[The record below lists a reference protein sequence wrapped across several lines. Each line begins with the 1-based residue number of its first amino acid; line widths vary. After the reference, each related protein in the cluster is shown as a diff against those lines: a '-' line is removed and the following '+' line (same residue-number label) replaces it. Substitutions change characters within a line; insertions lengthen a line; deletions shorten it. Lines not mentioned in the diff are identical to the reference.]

1 MCVFTRCI
9 YPAAALCLA
18 ALLAS
23 CADMFQAKVPMGSGS
38 DGTLGSILLPETE
51 ITQLSPPQELFVS
64 QYDSAQSIR
73 ITWAPSALA
82 TSYLLERAVC
92 EPVYDQ
98 DGNASY
104 SDDESQLQFETVQEY
119 VYGTSYTD
127 KILQNPQTDSP
138 EYTYRYYYRV
148 TACTRENGIDDSEPV
163 LSSYGALLAPP
174 RGAAASTGTSTAQ
187 ITVQWQPATGALTYR
202 VYRSETENA
211 SSAVYIANV
220 YGNRT
225 EYTDKIPEAQQGVE
239 FYYYI
244 YAVSASNSQSIAG
257 NAAMGFAKVE
267 GAPDAPENV
276 RVPDGRAGKK
286 ITVEWDP
293 VDADDVSYIVYR
305 ASSQDTTMTRLT
317 STDGIPE
324 HTYIDTTAKTGLY
337 YYYQIQ
343 AQAPDPDPKN
353 DRMLKSAL
361 SDSGASSQNP
371 AEGFLLSPPAESGVV
386 KQDGRVT
393 VKWLPAIGN
402 EMEQKSYTYR
412 IYGGDDMNA
421 VNMLCKEIPGS
432 AGTDSQGYLSASV
445 DAYTYYKITTVNS
458 SSEESPAGEIMS
470 PSPAAAELTDVSKAA
485 PVGGAPNDLGVYGV
499 QITWKKPADDEP
511 YGYAVY
517 RATSPGG
524 SYRRI
529 NEDIVMAENGKDTY
543 EYIDYNDSAKVG
555 KYYYYKVLA
564 LNMLEQGIN
573 YSEEKYGYGALTHE
587 QYLIEFNKTIVS
599 SQKKMDYINRP
610 GSTDKLGSETVS
622 GDISGSVYYNAKVS
636 GLGARIIIQYT
647 NYADSY
653 IDGDSS
659 KGPYFVLNGNS
670 NTSAE
675 MTQNGTM
682 DGTITCTGMY
692 PGSVN
697 YDRIQI
703 KGGAAGGGTYGVTP
717 QGFGTQQINWTI
729 LN

>member
-1 MCVFTRCI
+1 MRVFPRCI

-38 DGTLGSILLPETE
+38 DGSLGSMLLPETAV
-51 ITQLSPPQELFVS
+51 TQLSAPQELFVS
-64 QYDSAQSIR
+64 RYDSAQSIR
-73 ITWAPSALA
+73 ITWDSSALA

-104 SDDESQLQFETVQEY
+104 NDDETQLQFETVQEY

-127 KILQNPQTDSP
+127 KILQNPQIDSP

-174 RGAAASTGTSTAQ
+174 RGAAASTGTSTTEIA
-187 ITVQWQPATGALTYR
+187 VQWEPAAGAQTYR

-211 SSAVYIANV
+211 SSAVYIASV

-225 EYTDKIPEAQQGVE
+225 AYTDKIPEAQQGVE

-276 RVPDGRAGKK
+276 CITDGRAGTT

-293 VDADDVSYIVYR
+293 ADAEEEVSYIIYR
-305 ASSQDTTMTRLT
+305 TSSQDATMTRLT
-317 STDGIPE
+317 AADGITE
-324 HTYIDTTAKTGLY
+324 CTYTDKTAKTGLY

-343 AQAPDPDPKN
+343 AQIPDPKN
-353 DRMLKSAL
+353 QEAFIKSAF
-361 SDSGASSQNP
+361 SDSGASSEKP

-421 VNMLCKEIPGS
+421 VNMRCKEILGS

-445 DAYTYYKITTVNS
+445 DAYTYYAITTLNS
-458 SSEESPAGEIMS
+458 GGEESPKGAIMS

-499 QITWKKPADDEP
+499 KITWQKPAGDDP
-511 YGYAVY
+511 YYYAVY

-529 NEDIVMAENGKDTY
+529 NDEPIPADTY

-573 YSEEKYGYGALTHE
+573 YSEEMYGYGALTHE

-610 GSTDKLGSETVS
+610 GSTDKLGSETVN

-636 GLGARIIIQYT
+636 GLGARIIIEYT
-647 NYADSY
+647 KYADSY
-653 IDGDSS
+653 IDGDIS
-659 KGPYFVLNGNS
+659 KGAYFVLTGSS

-675 MTQNGTM
+675 MNQSGTM

-692 PGSVN
+692 PGSVS

-717 QGFGTQQINWTI
+717 QGFPTQQVDWTV

>member
-1 MCVFTRCI
+1 MRVFPRCI

-38 DGTLGSILLPETE
+38 DGSLGSMLLPETAV
-51 ITQLSPPQELFVS
+51 TQLSAPQELFVS
-64 QYDSAQSIR
+64 RYDSAQSIR
-73 ITWAPSALA
+73 ITWDSSALA

-98 DGNASY
+98 DGNTSY
-104 SDDESQLQFETVQEY
+104 NDDETQLQFETVQEY

-127 KILQNPQTDSP
+127 KILQNPQIDSP

-174 RGAAASTGTSTAQ
+174 RGAAASTGTSTTEIA
-187 ITVQWQPATGALTYR
+187 VQWEPAAGAQTYR

-211 SSAVYIANV
+211 SSAVYIASV

-225 EYTDKIPEAQQGVE
+225 AYTDKIPEAQQGVE

-276 RVPDGRAGKK
+276 RITKDGRAGST
-286 ITVEWDP
+286 ITVKWDP
-293 VDADDVSYIVYR
+293 ADAEEEVSYIIYR
-305 ASSQDTTMTRLT
+305 TSSQDATMTRLT
-317 STDGIPE
+317 AADGITE
-324 HTYIDTTAKTGLY
+324 CTYTDKTAKTGLY

-343 AQAPDPDPKN
+343 AQIPDPKN
-353 DRMLKSAL
+353 PEAFIKSAF
-361 SDSGASSQNP
+361 SDSGASSEKP
-371 AEGFLLSPPAESGVV
+371 AEGFLLSPPAESSVT
-386 KQDGRVT
+386 KKDNSVT

-402 EMEQKSYTYR
+402 EEEQRSYTYR
-412 IYGGDDMNA
+412 IYGGSDINA
-421 VNMLCKEIPGS
+421 VNTPLETVSGS

-445 DAYTYYKITTVNS
+445 DAHTYYAITTLNS
-458 SSEESPAGEIMS
+458 GGEESPQGEIMS
-470 PSPAAAELTDVSKAA
+470 PSPAAAVLTNVSKAA
-485 PVGGAPNDLGVYGV
+485 FVGGDPNGSGVYGV
-499 QITWKKPADDEP
+499 KITWQKPAGDDP

-529 NEDIVMAENGKDTY
+529 NDEPIPADTY

-573 YSEEKYGYGALTHE
+573 YSEEMYGYGALTHE

-610 GSTDKLGSETVS
+610 GSIDKLGSETVS

-636 GLGARIIIQYT
+636 GTGARIIIEYT
-647 NYADSY
+647 KYADSY
-653 IDGDSS
+653 IDGDNG
-659 KGPYFVLNGNS
+659 KGAYFVLNGSS
-670 NTSAE
+670 NTSAK
-675 MTQNGTM
+675 MDQSGRM

-692 PGSVN
+692 PGSVS

-717 QGFGTQQINWTI
+717 QGFPTQQVDWTV